1 MLNLVIDNEKY
12 LILNLDKEP
21 NFVPTFSLKSYSSF
35 MRHSFIV
42 KFVEKTALSLLSWFQ
57 N

>member
-1 MLNLVIDNEKY
+1 MLNLVIDNEKF

-21 NFVPTFSLKSYSSF
+21 NFVPIFPLKSYSSF

-42 KFVEKTALSLLSWFQ
+42 KFVEKTALSLYS
-57 N
+57 